1 VNNFMDE
8 VVMGAVAGVGAGAGA
23 SAAAA
28 SIE

>member
-1 VNNFMDE
+1 VNDFVDE

>member
-1 VNNFMDE
+1 VNDFMDE
-8 VVMGAVAGVGAGAGA
+8 VVMGAVVGVGVGMGA

>member
-1 VNNFMDE
+1 VNNFVDE
-8 VVMGAVAGVGAGAGA
+8 VVMGVVAGVGVGAGA

>member
-1 VNNFMDE
+1 VNDFMDE
-8 VVMGAVAGVGAGAGA
+8 VVMGAVAGVGVGVGA